1 MTETVAWWAKG
12 VSLAERMKG
21 GRPRYEQATA
31 LVSAWLADYPS
42 SSDFRQR
49 LAELGLTEGDLH
61 ALAAEPADLL
71 ADRLERPAWVGT
83 VEHAVTAAPLTAPVA
98 PVSGWHQG
106 FATVLAPFVER
117 AAARLPAP
125 ADAQLRRCFSTQ
137 LSTALVALARRSLVL
152 ELNVDRV
159 TGRLTGETSQQRFA
173 DFVRRSSTRAG
184 LRALLVEY
192 PVLARLLAQHC
203 ERSVE
208 VWAELLA
215 RYEADRPALVETLL
229 AGTDP
234 GPLVEVR
241 TGSGDAH
248 EGGRTV
254 ALLRFANGA
263 TVVYKP
269 RPLAVHRHFN
279 EVAQWYGAR
288 LPGLGPRTLVVLERP
303 GYGWVEYV
311 TPAPC
316 TSREQVR
323 QFYQRLGALLAL
335 FHGLGG
341 TDLHL
346 ENLIA
351 CADQPVPIDL
361 ETLLQPTM
369 AGTTND
375 DPALAAL
382 EASVRRTALL
392 PALLTGEQGTL
403 DVSALGGDRGV
414 PLPDEIPGWDAPATD
429 EMRLIRTTGVFRGA
443 ANRPQLDGADADPAA
458 YTEDLVAGF
467 RLGYDVLAT
476 HRSELCGPDGL
487 LARFAADESRVV
499 LRATRW
505 YAALLEEST
514 HPDVLRDALD
524 RDRLFDALWRES
536 AADQVLR
543 PLVAAELACL
553 WEGDVPL
560 LRTLPGADQLTIGH
574 LTVRGLIRET
584 GLARAERHLLG
595 LGRADR
601 LDQEWVIRATLATRG
616 TLAPRG
622 TGAVRPLPPP
632 GPTAAVLP
640 DQQRLLAAACGI
652 ADQLVVAAQS
662 NGRRVNWLGLEP
674 LDGRV
679 WAVLPQGA
687 GLPYGY
693 CGTALFLA
701 QLAALTGVER
711 YAAVARRA
719 ITPVPTVLAALAEQP
734 AALSTVGP
742 GYAGLGGIAYALSR
756 LAPLLGDP
764 DLDNWLSRAVDLT
777 AAAAA
782 APPGRTDPA
791 FPADRRDGERAA
803 TGTWP
808 HGSSPADPTVIDGR
822 AGCLAAMLAVHE
834 ATGSPRAATTARLCA
849 DQLAARPVAGL
860 PDGGLDTG
868 AAGIGWALLRY
879 GGTGGAR
886 YTAAGLAALATAG
899 ARHAEAPFGRGW
911 SDGPFGTALALADS
925 WADLTGRPA
934 ASAARRTAA
943 PAARTVAPAGRLTA
957 VPTDLPAPTAARSA
971 APDWAAALVAR
982 AVATPPARDDHSL
995 CHGETG
1001 ALELMLVATATGQ
1014 ADPAVLFAR
1023 TGALLAAID
1032 RSGIRCGTP
1041 DAVVSPGLLNGLAG
1055 IGYGLLRLG
1064 FGPQVPSVLLMRRP
1078 AR

>member
-1 MTETVAWWAKG
+1 MTETAAWWAKG
-12 VSLAERMKG
+12 VSLAERMTG
-21 GRPRYEQATA
+21 GRPRHAQGTA

-42 SSDFRQR
+42 GSQFRQR
-49 LAELGLTEGDLH
+49 LAELGLTENDLH
-61 ALAAEPADLL
+61 ALAAEPADQLVG
-71 ADRLERPAWVGT
+71 RIERPAWVAT
-83 VEHAVTAAPLTAPVA
+83 VEQALSAAPLTAPLD
-98 PVSGWHQG
+98 PVSGWQQG

-125 ADAQLRRCFSTQ
+125 AAELRRCFSTQ
-137 LSTALVALARRSLVL
+137 LSAALVALARRSLVL
-152 ELNVDRV
+152 ELNVARV
-159 TGRLTGETSQQRFA
+159 TGRLAGETPQQRFA
-173 DFVRRSSTRAG
+173 DFLRGSSTRAG
-184 LRALLVEY
+184 LRALVVEY
-192 PVLARLLAQHC
+192 PVLARLLAQQC

-241 TGSGDAH
+241 TGSGDPH

-254 ALLRFANGA
+254 ALLRFASGA

-288 LPGLGPRTLVVLERP
+288 LPGLGPRTLAVVERP

-316 TSREQVR
+316 TSRAQVR

-341 TDLHL
+341 TDLHV

-351 CADQPVPIDL
+351 CAGHPVPIDL
-361 ETLLQPTM
+361 ETLLQPTL
-369 AGTTND
+369 AGTTTD

-382 EASVRRTALL
+382 EASVRGTALL

-403 DVSALGGDRGV
+403 DVSALGGDRGA
-414 PLPDEIPGWDAPATD
+414 PLPDEIPGWDAPDTD

-443 ANRPQLDGADADPAA
+443 ANRPQLDGADADPVA

-467 RLGYDVLAT
+467 RLGYDVLIG
-476 HRSELCGPDGL
+476 HRSELCGPEGL
-487 LARFAADESRVV
+487 LARFAADETRVV

-514 HPDVLRDALD
+514 HPDVLYDALD
-524 RDRLFDALWRES
+524 RDRVFDALWRES

-560 LRTLPGADQLTIGH
+560 LRTLPGADQLTIGQ
-574 LTVRGLIRET
+574 LVLRGLIRET
-584 GLARAERHLLG
+584 GLARAERRLLG

-616 TLAPRG
+616 TLASRG

-632 GPTAAVLP
+632 GSTAAVLP
-640 DQQRLLAAACGI
+640 DQERLLAAACGI

-662 NGRRVNWLGLEP
+662 NGRRVNWPGLEP

-719 ITPVPTVLAALAEQP
+719 VTPVPTVLAALAEQP
-734 AALSTVGP
+734 TALSTVGP

-764 DLDNWLSRAVDLT
+764 ALDSWLSRAVDLT

-782 APPGRTDPA
+782 VAASPGRTDPA
-791 FPADRRDGERAA
+791 LPADRRDGDRGI
-803 TGTWP
+803 TGT
-808 HGSSPADPTVIDGR
+808 SPQGTSPVDPTVIDGR

-849 DQLAARPVAGL
+849 DQLAARAVAGL

-886 YTAAGLAALATAG
+886 YTAAGLAALAAAG
-899 ARHAEAPFGRGW
+899 VRHAEGPFGRGW

-925 WADLTGRPA
+925 WADLTGGRAAPVDRAA
-934 ASAARRTAA
+934 AS
-943 PAARTVAPAGRLTA
+943 VGRLTA
-957 VPTDLPAPTAARSA
+957 VPTGLPGPATVRSA

-982 AVATPPARDDHSL
+982 AVATAPALDDHSL

-1001 ALELMLVATATGQ
+1001 ALELMLAATATGQ

-1023 TGALLAAID
+1023 AGALLAAID
-1032 RSGIRCGTP
+1032 RSGTRCGTP
-1041 DAVVSPGLLNGLAG
+1041 HAVVTPGLFNGLAG

-1064 FGPQVPSVLLMRRP
+1064 FGPQVPSALLMRWP